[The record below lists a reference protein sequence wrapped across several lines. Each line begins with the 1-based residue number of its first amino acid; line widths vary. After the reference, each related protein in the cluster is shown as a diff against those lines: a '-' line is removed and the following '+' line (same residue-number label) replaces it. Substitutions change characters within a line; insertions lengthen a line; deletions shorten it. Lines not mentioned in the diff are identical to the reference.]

1 MNEKR
6 TSYQRGDTEVVSRS
20 LLKEAVYN
28 PRTIDKE
35 SMKRLQKGLKEH
47 GLIGASIVWNRRTG
61 TVVSGHQ
68 RLKALDVLEKG
79 NPDYDIE
86 VTVIDVDEKEEKT
99 LNVQLNNPSMQG
111 DWDLDKLG
119 SLFTDDGL
127 SSEALG
133 FSSLDVDMLFGGD
146 DRYSALFDDDAGV
159 REAKDTLSDIKKD
172 RAEMTEKLKEE
183 QSADTY
189 FTVFCESQAQKD
201 EILKKIGVPLS
212 ETFVSAGAILRLE
225 RIGSDE

>member
-1 MNEKR
+1 MAKQR
-6 TSYQRGDTEVVSRS
+6 TTYQRGDTETVSRS
-20 LLKEAVYN
+20 SLKEAVYN

-35 SMKRLQKGLKEH
+35 SLKRLQAGLRKH
-47 GLIGASIVWNRRTG
+47 GLIGPSIVWNKQTG

-68 RLKALDVLEKG
+68 RLKALDLLEKG
-79 NPDYDIE
+79 NPDYELE
-86 VTVIDVDEKEEKT
+86 VTVIDVDEREEKE

-111 DWDLDKLG
+111 DWDLEKLG
-119 SLFTDDGL
+119 LFFTDDGF
-127 SSEALG
+127 SVDDLG
-133 FSSLDVDMLFGGD
+133 FSDLDIDMLYGGD

-159 REAKDTLSDIKKD
+159 REAKDTLADIKQD
-172 RAEMTEKLKEE
+172 RAEMTAKLKDE

-212 ETFVSAGAILRLE
+212 ESFVSAGAILRLE
-225 RIGSDE
+225 RMGGDA